1 MRFPRIFLFLLA
13 WLAVVPLRAAEAPA
27 PENYATVTI
36 DQVKT
41 SIYVGSVTMTI
52 PTLKRDGSSAT
63 YASTYKARVFPYF
76 FYNENGTFS
85 ITLPDGWQEKMAR
98 GERVLFTG
106 EGMSAD
112 KEPRKIEGHADPADA
127 VSGKIKVRVWV
138 SPKIELIFN
147 STYRFAK

>member
-1 MRFPRIFLFLLA
+1 MRFPGLFLFLLGC
-13 WLAVVPLRAAEAPA
+13 LAVLPLRAAEVPP

-52 PTLKRDGSSAT
+52 PTLKKDGASAT

-76 FYNENGTFS
+76 FYNENGRFS

-106 EGMSAD
+106 EAMSAGN
-112 KEPRKIEGHADPADA
+112 EPRKIEGHADPADA
-127 VSGKIKVRVWV
+127 LSGKIKVRVWV

-147 STYRFAK
+147 STYRFGK